1 MAHRPSIT
9 QTISWVY
16 THDLDCSCRFYTQT
30 LGFKLVKDEGVALI
44 FAVVGG
50 AFIGVCLASG
60 DRVVE
65 PKGGLISIVTDEV
78 DAWYHRLVKAGVSCR
93 NRPKV
98 LETFNVYA
106 FFAEDPDGYLIEFQ
120 QFL

>member
-1 MAHRPSIT
+1 MTNRPSII

-30 LGFKLVKDEGVALI
+30 LGFEPVKDEGVARI
-44 FAVVGG
+44 FAVADG
-50 AFIGVCLASG
+50 AFIGVCQASR

-65 PKGGLISIVTDEV
+65 PRGGLISIVTNEV
-78 DAWYHRLVKAGVSCR
+78 DAWYHHLVKAGVSCR

-98 LETFNVYA
+98 LESFNVYA
-106 FFAEDPDGYLIEFQ
+106 FFAEGPGGYLIEFQ